1 MTSMAPHTAAI
12 PLPEEEDERR
22 RRRVFLLLFLLSL
35 GAHVAGGAWL
45 TTIHIEK
52 RPEPVVV
59 TVTTVSK
66 PKPKPVEPPPEPE
79 PPPPEPAPAPKPA
92 PAAAAPPPL
101 AAAPP
106 PQFGIS
112 LGGATG
118 GGPGGMAVPVG
129 TPGGQVR
136 KASQVLEAA
145 PKAAADPACTV
156 ADTKA
161 KVEGRPPQPAYTADA
176 LAQNPVP
183 EGKVRVEL
191 SVDATGAVSATKVL
205 EGLGFGLDEAAAESL
220 KQAKFLPA
228 TKCGAPVASKF
239 VVSVR
244 FAP

>member
-1 MTSMAPHTAAI
+1 MTSMHSNR
-12 PLPEEEDERR
+12 L
-22 RRRVFLLLFLLSL
+22 VYVGSLLAHLAL
-35 GAHVAGGAWL
+35 GGWL

-79 PPPPEPAPAPKPA
+79 PPPPPEPEPAPAPKPA

-136 KASQVLEAA
+136 KASQVLEAT
-145 PKAAADPACTV
+145 PKIAADPACTV

-161 KVEGRPPQPAYTADA
+161 KVEGRPPQPAYTAEA
-176 LAQNPVP
+176 LAQSPVP

-191 SVDATGAVSATKVL
+191 SVDATGAVTAAKVL